1 MSAFGG
7 KADMVDGADGC
18 WSSWGKKPAGRK
30 PMLRSRLLLPF
41 AAVAAFL
48 VYALPSSAETII
60 DEWGSVKSPPAPALH
75 AVTVDPKTTALLVV
89 DVLHQTCNEKRRPRC
104 VAALPTIKKFLAQAR
119 SQKMLVVY
127 TDVPHTSAADIWP
140 EVAPTPDEPVVLGIL
155 DKFINPDLDKILK
168 AKGIQTIIMVGAASN
183 GAVLHTAAGAVQRG
197 FKVIVPVDAVAA
209 DNNYIEQYITWD
221 LVNAPVIADKTT
233 LTTTDMIKF

>member
-1 MSAFGG
+1 M
-7 KADMVDGADGC
+7 KR
-18 WSSWGKKPAGRK
+18 PYYQ
-30 PMLRSRLLLPF
+30 LRWTIVVVALVLF
-41 AAVAAFL
+41 APPQARAAN
-48 VYALPSSAETII
+48 II
-60 DEWGSVKSPPAPALH
+60 DEWGSVKTPPAPALH
-75 AVTVDPKTTALLVV
+75 AVTVDPKTTALLML

-119 SQKMLVVY
+119 SNKMLVVY

-140 EVAPTPDEPVVLGIL
+140 EVAPTADEPVVLGIL

-168 AKGIQTIIMVGAASN
+168 AKGIQTVITVGAASN

-209 DNNYIEQYITWD
+209 DNSYIEQYITWD
-221 LVNAPVIADKTT
+221 LVNAPVMADKTT

>member
-1 MSAFGG
+1 
-7 KADMVDGADGC
+7 
-18 WSSWGKKPAGRK
+18 
-30 PMLRSRLLLPF
+30 MLRLRHLLPL
-41 AAVAAFL
+41 AALVAVL
-48 VYALPSSAETII
+48 SYTVPSSAETII
-60 DEWGSVKSPPAPALH
+60 DEWNSVKAPPAPALTS
-75 AVTVDPKTTALLVV
+75 VTVDPKTTALLVV

-119 SQKMLVVY
+119 NHEMLVVY

-140 EVAPTPDEPVVLGIL
+140 EVAPTPNEPVVLGIL

-168 AKGIQTIIMVGAASN
+168 AKGIQTVITVGAASN
-183 GAVLHTAAGAVQRG
+183 GAVLHTVAGAVQRG

-209 DNNYIEQYITWD
+209 DNTYIEQYITWD
-221 LVNAPVIADKTT
+221 LVNAPVIGDKTT